1 MSYKNILNAFQKDT
15 CLSSHATSLIYF
27 LGIEDGHGQQQQ
39 LTRSQL
45 IIEQDSRLPTNLAAK
60 KASCLDSESIIMTQL
75 QVGDF
80 KEIVSSIPKV
90 SCDIHGTIKHVYLV
104 ALKTNTGGIA
114 QEVK

>member
-1 MSYKNILNAFQKDT
+1 
-15 CLSSHATSLIYF
+15 
-27 LGIEDGHGQQQQ
+27 
-39 LTRSQL
+39 
-45 IIEQDSRLPTNLAAK
+45 
-60 KASCLDSESIIMTQL
+60 MTQL

-90 SCDIHGTIKHVYLV
+90 SCDIHGTIKQVYLV